1 MDTLLKIETN
11 LPNLVNQR
19 TLKID
24 QSSFKDAKQ
33 MKTIVLLAL
42 IAYTTCAV
50 FSDGAYVFMTT
61 LDNRIAKYTST
72 GVYIGQSDA
81 FPFDLEPSG
90 SGTKFAVAAPYA
102 WAEVTIYGVSPIVNS
117 YLVRVNMDDLSI
129 SYHEI
134 DATLGLYYAP
144 VATPSQVYV
153 LAVSTEDAKL
163 AKYSAPNST
172 ATILVIPNSNYDAR
186 LIGYTST
193 TAYYV
198 AQKGE
203 IAILDFATDSFTSV
217 TYDSTTTTPEDVS
230 INGDII
236 FERLEKVTDTTQNSY
251 LSSWKIV
258 NGALVRTTE
267 VLVGLEDRVSD
278 VFTPGPKNR
287 GKEFFYQA
295 DRYSDSVYAMLYE
308 ILYIGQNNITFSG
321 QYLASGLNLQ
331 GPSFV
336 LKDTDAYANGGSCEQ
351 KILSGPIVFNGKIAY
366 SRVVKSGGTYQSCD
380 VVSNTLYIYNVDGTV
395 TMIDTLAPIASEA
408 LTTDAPSS
416 TIAPSYSPSSGAP
429 ANSTTPTK
437 ATDAVDI
444 SGNNNAR
451 MASSASK
458 IFAPVALLIFIA
470 MF

>member
-1 MDTLLKIETN
+1 
-11 LPNLVNQR
+11 
-19 TLKID
+19 
-24 QSSFKDAKQ
+24 

-42 IAYTTCAV
+42 IAYATCAV
-50 FSDGAYVFMTT
+50 FSDGAHVFMTT
-61 LDNRIAKYTST
+61 IDNRIAKYTST
-72 GVYIGQSDA
+72 GAYIGQSDA
-81 FPFDLEPSG
+81 VPFDLEPSG
-90 SGTKFAVAAPYA
+90 SGTKFAIAAPYA
-102 WAEVTIYGVSPIVNS
+102 WAEVTIYGVSPMVNS

-129 SYHEI
+129 SHHEI
-134 DATLGLYYAP
+134 DATLGLYYTP

-153 LAVSTEDAKL
+153 LTVSTADAKL

-172 ATILVIPNSNYDAR
+172 ATILTIPNSNYDAR

-193 TAYYV
+193 TTYYV

-217 TYDSTTTTPEDVS
+217 TYDSTTTTPVDVS
-230 INGDII
+230 TNGDII

-251 LSSWKIV
+251 LSSWKVV

-278 VFTPGPKNR
+278 VFVPGPKNR

-295 DRYSDSVYAMLYE
+295 DHYTGSIYAMLYD

-321 QYLASGLNLQ
+321 QYLTSGLNFL

-366 SRVVKSGGTYQSCD
+366 SRIVKSGGTYPNCD
-380 VVSNTLYIYNVDGTV
+380 VVSNSLYIYNADGNV
-395 TMIDTLAPIASEA
+395 TIIDTLAP
-408 LTTDAPSS
+408 TTDAPSS
-416 TIAPSYSPSSGAP
+416 TVAPAYSPSSGAP
-429 ANSTTPTK
+429 SNSTTPTK

-458 IFAPVALLIFIA
+458 MFAPIALLILIA